1 MPLKKKIAIPRS
13 LLLDMACDN
22 ERMKES
28 YLKKNIPNAL
38 LSVIKVLYLRQ
49 QIPPR
54 FSLISVLERNLYILM
69 L

>member
-1 MPLKKKIAIPRS
+1 
-13 LLLDMACDN
+13 
-22 ERMKES
+22 MKES
-28 YLKKNIPNAL
+28 YRKKNIPNAL
-38 LSVIKVLYLRQ
+38 LSVIKVLHLRQ